1 MDNDAFIQALELELS
16 DFSIDY
22 HRKIFAR
29 MADLYNAARPIDFVT
44 LTDELES
51 RDELAPVGRHA
62 YNRVAD

>member
-1 MDNDAFIQALELELS
+1 
-16 DFSIDY
+16 
-22 HRKIFAR
+22 